1 MKITYEKLWHILLT
15 KNMTRED
22 LRIQSGVSYNTIA
35 KLGRGDNLTTDVLLK
50 ICKVLKRGIEDILET
65 KFIEEKKKMISRT
78 YG

>member
-22 LRIQSGVSYNTIA
+22 LIIQSGVSSNTIA

-50 ICKVLKRGIEDILET
+50 ICKVLKCGI
-65 KFIEEKKKMISRT
+65 
-78 YG
+78 

>member
-22 LRIQSGVSYNTIA
+22 LRIQSGVSSNTIA

-50 ICKVLKRGIEDILET
+50 ICKVLKCGIEDILET
-65 KFIEEKKKMISRT
+65 KFIEEGKKDDF
-78 YG
+78 